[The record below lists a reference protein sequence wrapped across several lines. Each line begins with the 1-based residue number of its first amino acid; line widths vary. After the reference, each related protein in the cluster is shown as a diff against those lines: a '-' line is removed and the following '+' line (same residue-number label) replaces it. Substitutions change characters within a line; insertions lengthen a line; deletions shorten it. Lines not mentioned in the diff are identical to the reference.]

1 MSGNEVIL
9 DKIYWETHP
18 EELAETKK
26 IKRRL
31 LKLERKFK

>member
-26 IKRRL
+26 SR
-31 LKLERKFK
+31 EDC